1 MADKKKFGTKRL
13 QSDLDR
19 KQNEIGFSTSG
30 INTEEMGMGD
40 LKFTSLTAHQL
51 DANDPVQDE
60 GRLYIRDKSGVLFY
74 ITATRVG

>member
-19 KQNEIGFSTSG
+19 KQGEIGFVTSA

-51 DANDPVQDE
+51 DANDPAQDE

>member
-51 DANDPVQDE
+51 DVNDPAQDE
-60 GRLYIRDKSGVLFY
+60 GRLYIRDKTGVLFY